1 MTIIRRISGTVSV
14 ESSDAGRPRGAI
26 GQLSDLIEE
35 SAIPPLPDIDERSVL
50 ESARKALIAADF
62 YAYLSLT
69 DDQTWAV
76 VADDLEGHV
85 DIRVANGRI
94 QLEVWDSSPG
104 LFAEEESD
112 WRQKALERL
121 ARRVVPNVARGFLA
135 ENQFAEWSNED
146 QGVRV
151 RIRTNLP
158 YDQVGEV
165 GLVARKSFPELDRV
179 LTLVESEIRT

>member
-1 MTIIRRISGTVSV
+1 MTS
-14 ESSDAGRPRGAI
+14 P
-26 GQLSDLIEE
+26 IEE
-35 SAIPPLPDIDERSVL
+35 PAIPPLPAVDARAML
-50 ESARKALIAADF
+50 EAARTALVDSGF

-85 DIRVANGRI
+85 DVRVENGGI
-94 QLEVWDSSPG
+94 QLDVWDSSPG

-165 GLVARKSFPELDRV
+165 GFVARKSFPELDRV
-179 LTLVESEIRT
+179 LTLVESEIRA